1 MQKVGVD
8 GNYRTCDL
16 YIAAWLLSNGL
27 ELRDIDRRNPRR
39 CDFIFADRPDR
50 RELVQSFVYGSATG
64 NLVDFIF
71 YLRKAKRLLY
81 SREV

>member
-1 MQKVGVD
+1 MGVD
-8 GNYRTCDL
+8 GSYRTSDL

-39 CDFIFADRPDR
+39 CDFIFADRSDR

-64 NLVDFIF
+64 NLTDFIF
-71 YLRKAKRLLY
+71 HLRKAKRLLY
-81 SREV
+81 STEV

>member
-1 MQKVGVD
+1 MQKWGVD
-8 GNYRTCDL
+8 GNYHTSDL

-50 RELVQSFVYGSATG
+50 RELVQSFQYGSATG

-71 YLRKAKRLLY
+71 HLRKAKRLLY
-81 SREV
+81 SGEV